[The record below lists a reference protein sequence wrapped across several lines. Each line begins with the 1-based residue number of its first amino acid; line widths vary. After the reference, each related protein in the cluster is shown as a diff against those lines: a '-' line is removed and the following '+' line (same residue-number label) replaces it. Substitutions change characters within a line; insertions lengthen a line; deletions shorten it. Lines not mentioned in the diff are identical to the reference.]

1 MFVTIAGKHLVDDLD
16 LLTRSG
22 LPKVSFVGN
31 PLQPFGSPEDGIY
44 HQYVNNGILVADVR
58 QLSKKTI

>member
-16 LLTRSG
+16 LLTQSG
-22 LPKVSFVGN
+22 LPKVAYVGN

-44 HQYVNNGILVADVR
+44 H
-58 QLSKKTI
+58 